1 MPFNSDLPRT
11 PGVPILEP
19 VDQPY
24 LSPKQAGR
32 PGEAI
37 AEMGDDA
44 QSLALESQGLV
55 AKKREAQMTVDKVA
69 AQNQYAAAD
78 EQFQIDLKKT
88 QDSRDVPHLVEQ
100 HQQQLNEIAKQWGKS
115 PAAIEIGLYGD
126 SLRPRMQHL
135 GDVREI
141 DLMGKEWNAQIDLQL
156 QTLVPQL
163 VQAQRNGD
171 RELSGQIL
179 SHVGGMYYE
188 AVQKGLISKDDK
200 DLALSAFRIGVQK
213 QLNEASINSA
223 NPAERLQA
231 IAQLKSGGSGPLDLT
246 NLAAGDVSALR
257 VHAEETNQRLDNLAE
272 SQNLNVKLNIMNNAF
287 QAPEFKHNFE
297 AQQNALEDP
306 GWLARNGIV
315 DQNGLPDLVTAKK
328 LSAEV
333 ERERTFR
340 NQEQQD
346 RDEKVIEKYSAA
358 IDESK
363 ISRAD
368 IDALPDEAHGGI
380 SNRARAQLIR
390 QWTEN
395 WRINR
400 QMATMD
406 RQEARQTQQEI
417 SDGVRLEFYQRIGS
431 GELVDPME
439 AQTSAGLTKR
449 DRADVLRGIQLAKNE
464 PDFAGAV
471 SMLNAAIPVPPKP
484 AQNATP
490 EQMQAYQQ
498 QNARSVENYHETLAA
513 YNDYMKA
520 HPGQNKLEAMR
531 KVLEPAT
538 HKRIADMLD
547 QRFGVDSR
555 ESMWDQI
562 KEGKIKSYS
571 DLFSAWKDRNKT
583 VTPSSTSET
592 PTAPKV
598 GDIKTFPNG
607 RKGKWDGTGWVAQ

>member
-1 MPFNSDLPRT
+1 MPQI
-11 PGVPILEP
+11 PGVPTLEP
-19 VDQPY
+19 VAKPMM
-24 LSPKQAGR
+24 SPREAGK
-32 PGEAI
+32 PGLAI
-37 AEMGDDA
+37 AEMGE
-44 QSLALESQGLV
+44 ESQAMALQSQGIV

-78 EQFQIDLKKT
+78 EQYQTQLKKT
-88 QDSRDVPHLVEQ
+88 QNSRDIEGVVQQ
-100 HQQQLNEIAKQWGKS
+100 HHDNLNQIAKQWGKS
-115 PAAIEIGLYGD
+115 PAAIEIQMYGD
-126 SLRPRMQHL
+126 SLGPRAQHL
-135 GDVREI
+135 GDMREI
-141 DLMGKEWNAQIDLQL
+141 DLMGKEWNAQTDLQL

-179 SHVGGMYYE
+179 SHVGGLYDE

-272 SQNLNVKLNIMNNAF
+272 SQNLNAKLNIMNNAF

-306 GWLARNGIV
+306 KWLQRNGIV
-315 DQNGLPDLVTAKK
+315 DANGTPDLVTAKK

-346 RDEKVIEKYSAA
+346 RDEKVVEKYSPS
-358 IDESK
+358 IDENK
-363 ISRAD
+363 MSRAD

-380 SNRARAQLIR
+380 SNRARAQMIR
-390 QWTEN
+390 QWTQN
-395 WRINR
+395 YSINR

-406 RQEARQTQQEI
+406 RQEAARAQQEI
-417 SDGVRLEFYQRIGS
+417 SDTNKVSMYSRIAS
-431 GELVDPME
+431 GELIDPLE
-439 AQTSAGLTKR
+439 VRTAAGLTKG
-449 DRADVLRGIQLAKNE
+449 DKAQLLGAIQTAKAE
-464 PDFAGAV
+464 PDFRGAV
-471 SMLNAAIPVPPKP
+471 SILNDSIPVIKEPK
-484 AQNATP
+484 NATP
-490 EQMQAYQQ
+490 EQHDLFVK
-498 QNARSVENYHETLAA
+498 QNARATEEYNETLSA
-513 YNDYMKA
+513 YNQEMKD
-520 HPGQNKLEAMR
+520 HPGQNKQEAMR
-531 KVLEPAT
+531 KVLQPQV

-555 ESMWDQI
+555 EGLWDQI

-571 DLFSAWKDRNKT
+571 DLFGAWRDRNKAL
-583 VTPSSTSET
+583 TPATG
-592 PTAPKV
+592 PKE
-598 GDIKTFPNG
+598 GDTKKNSAGDPVIYRG
-607 RKGKWDGTGWVAQ
+607 GKWGPA